1 MGFFLTIVL
10 YAEKAETCQVS
21 GMMMLKDGTPVAAGT
36 VLFFNEAAGPPPGKN
51 RYMRTPENIAATDS
65 KGGFSTELP
74 VGKYYI
80 GGMKYMTDKWG
91 GPPREGDMFF
101 ISRDENGSPKIY
113 VIEENGPIN
122 IVPVSEAATY
132 ERITAE
138 KDITAIE
145 GTVHDESGNP
155 VEDVVVFAH
164 WTPEMD
170 GLAFVSDYTAGDGRY
185 MVRVHKGGNYYLM
198 IMGEFGS
205 AFAASGMII
214 SDNGKEADGSIIVE
228 TGKINKQV
236 DIKVM
241 ILPSH

>member
-1 MGFFLTIVL
+1 
-10 YAEKAETCQVS
+10 
-21 GMMMLKDGTPVAAGT
+21 
-36 VLFFNEAAGPPPGKN
+36 
-51 RYMRTPENIAATDS
+51 
-65 KGGFSTELP
+65 
-74 VGKYYI
+74 
-80 GGMKYMTDKWG
+80 
-91 GPPREGDMFF
+91 
-101 ISRDENGSPKIY
+101 
-113 VIEENGPIN
+113 
-122 IVPVSEAATY
+122 
-132 ERITAE
+132 
-138 KDITAIE
+138 
-145 GTVHDESGNP
+145 
-155 VEDVVVFAH
+155 
-164 WTPEMD
+164 MD